1 MFPYELA
8 SFNNFSITPF
18 GDEALFGIV
27 SVLPSEVRSRNE
39 LISIGTENCLQVEDT
54 HETVVKL
61 SIREAAL
68 YSLKQKKGKKII
80 KKLKNIS

>member
-1 MFPYELA
+1 MFSYELA

-39 LISIGTENCLQVEDT
+39 LISIGTENCLQVDT

-68 YSLKQKKGKKII
+68 HSLKQKKER
-80 KKLKNIS
+80 NY